1 MDVRTFGELIDWTR
15 QLHEHLAACL
25 AHCADIHEE
34 ERARML
40 LNYLAAQEAEMQR
53 VVARFEQTVDA
64 KALKTYVYDY
74 LEHKPIRTH
83 RTCDAPYS
91 TLSVDDICREVFDF
105 HEQTINLSRTLVGK
119 AEIPEAKELLD
130 SLLALEEHEAM
141 RLVRQ
146 TGRMNDV

>member
-53 VVARFEQTVDA
+53 VVARFEQTADA

-83 RTCDAPYS
+83 RTEPPRLYRRLHILRGWS
-91 TLSVDDICREVFDF
+91 YELTK
-105 HEQTINLSRTLVGK
+105 TIFPRSPG
-119 AEIPEAKELLD
+119 ASCSISP
-130 SLLALEEHEAM
+130 
-141 RLVRQ
+141 
-146 TGRMNDV
+146 